1 MIEGTEMLFEETI
14 RSYLGDKAFHI
25 AGQAH
30 PEKNRKIWFRKI
42 TKKIIRQI
50 QKIESNSTHKER
62 LAHCSED
69 CLTALR
75 HPYSEIKFTLCILRL
90 LNVLLGFYGGVMP
103 YRIATLAYFQTDKQH
118 FTEAMI
124 KGGDSPP
131 DYYESTLSTRK
142 KIIGQLKDEGK
153 TYFEISL
160 ALNLSEYEVQKL
172 WRGL

>member
-1 MIEGTEMLFEETI
+1 MIEGTEMLFEYTI
-14 RSYLGDKAFHI
+14 RSFLGDDAFHI

-69 CLTALR
+69 CLTALK

-90 LNVLLGFYGGVMP
+90 LNVLLGFYGGLTP
-103 YRIATLAYFQTDKQH
+103 YRIATLAYFQTPCQH
-118 FTEAMI
+118 RTEAMV
-124 KGGDSPP
+124 KGNDMQIIMRVPCLL
-131 DYYESTLSTRK
+131 ERK
-142 KIIGQLKDEGK
+142 LLV
-153 TYFEISL
+153 S
-160 ALNLSEYEVQKL
+160 
-172 WRGL
+172 